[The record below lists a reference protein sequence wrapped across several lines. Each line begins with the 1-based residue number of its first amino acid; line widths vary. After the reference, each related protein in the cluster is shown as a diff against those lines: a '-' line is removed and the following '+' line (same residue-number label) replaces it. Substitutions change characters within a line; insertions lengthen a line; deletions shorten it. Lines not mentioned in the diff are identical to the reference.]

1 MQTCALLSMD
11 IHANGNVTTLV
22 GQRATESGQ
31 GLGGFALGL
40 RNHPQNCSQYLNTVC
55 SSKVCGHYSHM
66 TRAHNH
72 FHLHVLEAAFTKVQN
87 QALCHQREVVKMLYF
102 V

>member
-1 MQTCALLSMD
+1 MQNCALLSMD

-40 RNHPQNCSQYLNTVC
+40 RNHPQNCPQCLNTVC
-55 SSKVCGHYSHM
+55 SSKVLGHYSHM
-66 TRAHNH
+66 PRAHYH
-72 FHLHVLEAAFTKVQN
+72 FDFDLLEAATKVQS
-87 QALCHQREVVKMLYF
+87 QVLCHQREVVKMLYL